1 MSRYYSDVAPK
12 NKKKKKSKPEQE
24 EWQEKVCAQ
33 ISDEWDKGKQYVSKY
48 NDMQDTIYKMFKG
61 ERPEKNYDWQS
72 NVVINKVF
80 QTVETAVSYITQKM
94 WGAYPVIGVDGF
106 DDKGCWQ
113 REQLLEKWMA
123 QDRYF
128 LIAVHACVNLLLNGV
143 MIMKKSWK
151 QELVT
156 VEQQTTEPPVM
167 QGQAPPPP
175 PSKKFPKEDRP
186 DDTILNNKDVVVDW
200 LLKPGQSIREGR
212 FIIHREVVDLGL
224 LHSSKAG
231 YINMDKVEGQDYAE
245 TTESSDHASSGTD
258 EEQQRGVSSDIY
270 SEVEVFERQG
280 AWPVKIDKK
289 GKITPLFDKEEIYK
303 KDTKWKQMI
312 ASMANKDAPVLI
324 RWQENPYQEMTYV
337 DGHLFIDPEKFLSM
351 GLIEPMKD
359 LQVAVNDNINAM
371 FDEIWRNLMPPT
383 IFNKFSL
390 VEWDTIVHAPG
401 QKWLVGGN
409 PAESVMFAKPTTTM
423 GDAQWKH
430 VLLDNE
436 IQLTTSVNPTT
447 QGRDLSPTATQ
458 GVMNAQFSTGK
469 LDFIIKMLE
478 CTWLV
483 PSSRMTLRFA
493 QLFAHPLTIVAILGE
508 PLKFDRWVDEYKYI
522 PCASS
527 VKLPAQAEAEI
538 QQDIQ
543 LMQTVASIQNP
554 GVPKIMNYLIS
565 DILRNRNK
573 PQLAKM
579 FDEDYFEPGS
589 DAGQM
594 QQMMKQLTPGAPSN
608 QNELPMSQQEVGVRK
623 TMFQPRGMAQ

>member
-1 MSRYYSDVAPK
+1 MSKYYSEVSPK
-12 NKKKKKSKPEQE
+12 SSNKKKSKTDQE
-24 EWQEKVCAQ
+24 EWMQNVCAQ
-33 ISDEWDKGKQYVSKY
+33 ISDEWDKGKQYVSSY
-48 NDMQDTIYKMFKG
+48 NDMQDTIYKMLKG

-80 QTVETAVSYITQKM
+80 QTVWTAVSYITQKM

-143 MIMKKSWK
+143 MIMKKGWK

-156 VEQQTTEPPVM
+156 VEQKPSPSIPGEI
-167 QGQAPPPP
+167 APPPQ
-175 PSKKFPKEDRP
+175 SKKFPKEDRP
-186 DDTILNNKDVVVDW
+186 DDNVLNNKDVVVDW

-212 FIIHREVVDLGL
+212 FIIHREVVDLGML
-224 LHSSKAG
+224 RMSKAG
-231 YINMDKVEGQDYAE
+231 YINLDKVEGQDYNT
-245 TTESSDHASSGTD
+245 TTESQDHASSGTD
-258 EEQQRGVSSDIY
+258 EEQQKGVQSDIY

-280 AWPVKIDKK
+280 LWPVKVDKK
-289 GKITPLFDKEEIYK
+289 GKITPLFDKEEIAK
-303 KDTKWKQMI
+303 KETQWRQML
-312 ASMANKDAPVLI
+312 ATMANKDAPVLI
-324 RWQENPYQEMTYV
+324 RWEENPYREMTYI

-351 GLIEPMKD
+351 GLVEPMKD

-409 PAESVMFAKPTTTM
+409 PAEAVMFAKPTTM
-423 GDAQWKH
+423 MADAQWKH
-430 VLLDNE
+430 ALLDNE

-447 QGRDLSPTATQ
+447 QGQDKSNTATQ

-469 LDFIIKMLE
+469 LDFILKMIE
-478 CTWLV
+478 CTWLI
-483 PSSRMTLRFA
+483 PSSKMTLRFA
-493 QLFAHPLTIVAILGE
+493 QMFAHPLTFLAILGE
-508 PLKFDRWVDEYKYI
+508 PFKFDQWAEEYKYV

-527 VKLPAQAEAEI
+527 VKMPAQQEVEI

-543 LMQTVASIQNP
+543 LMQTVAAIQNP
-554 GVPKIMNYLIS
+554 GTPKVMNYLIA

-579 FDEDYFEPGS
+579 FDEDYFEPGT

-594 QQMMKQLTPGAPSN
+594 QQMMKQMTPGEPSN
-608 QNELPMSQQEVGVRK
+608 QNGLPMSAEETGLRK
-623 TMFQPRGMAQ
+623 TMFQPRGLMQ